1 MKEYR
6 IVCNRRTV
14 HGDGQEYHFENVAP
28 WVTQYSLPRFNV
40 YATKADAMKALS
52 KAIRAARKFDM
63 ETQERLASGDRD
75 AIGYWQSE
83 IRIQSR
89 NVSKWTD

>member
-14 HGDGQEYHFENVAP
+14 HWDGKEYSYENVAP
-28 WVTQYSLPRFNV
+28 WLSHSSFPNYRV
-40 YATKADAMKALS
+40 YTTKADAMKALS
-52 KAIRAARKFDM
+52 KAVRAARVFDK
-63 ETQERLASGDRD
+63 ETQERLASGDRN
-75 AIGYWQSE
+75 AIGYWQSN

-89 NVSKWTD
+89 TVSKWTD